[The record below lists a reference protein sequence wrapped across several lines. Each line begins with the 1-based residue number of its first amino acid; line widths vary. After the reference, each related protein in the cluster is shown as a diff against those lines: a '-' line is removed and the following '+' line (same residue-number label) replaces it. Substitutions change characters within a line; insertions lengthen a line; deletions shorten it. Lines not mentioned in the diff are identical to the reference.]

1 MPWKTPV
8 LVFTF
13 LILHSSFFISPAS
26 AGRLEQTPAGPVL
39 HLTIFD
45 LPDPSRTDPATRAE
59 LAVQREFLRRAPD
72 LLRARQAADPA
83 RYGNRDLSALAV
95 RLHRAAGIKVE
106 GVESTLLA
114 IAGNVAPDVL
124 YVNFRQSDTYVRQG
138 FLHPLDL
145 PADRYFAA
153 LPPEEV
159 ARRIHPKIEPV
170 VRRPGPDGATHVWA
184 MPGGPPL
191 ARVVLFR
198 RDLFDAAGVP
208 APKPDWTWDD
218 FHRACRAI
226 ADPARGVYALGLSR
240 GKHES
245 YLWMPFLWGVGGD
258 ALAFDDTQHRWR
270 AVFDSPAAAEALD
283 YVEWVGPSKYVTA
296 RGKEKDIVTGIPS
309 PMFWRRWK
317 RAGREIRAGYVTL
330 RKLGKAQWEVVLWL
344 NRETLPEAIARG
356 LLPSEQPATVPEPI
370 PAGECPF

>member
-1 MPWKTPV
+1 MNRRKPYDKGQWQLARERFQIAAHRPPPTDSGAVPLAALIPEALQRMKLGTHAFVARIAADWPGLVGPQLAANTRPAHLDNNVLAVYVSHPAWLMELRGPPRRPDPRPPPSQVRPARNQEPPFRHRSRPARPLTMPPARRPTRRAPRFFHGVENRQKSFPCRGKIGRFFPMPWKTPV

-124 YVNFRQSDTYVRQG
+124 YVNFRQSDT
-138 FLHPLDL
+138 
-145 PADRYFAA
+145 
-153 LPPEEV
+153 
-159 ARRIHPKIEPV
+159 
-170 VRRPGPDGATHVWA
+170 
-184 MPGGPPL
+184 
-191 ARVVLFR
+191 
-198 RDLFDAAGVP
+198 
-208 APKPDWTWDD
+208 
-218 FHRACRAI
+218 
-226 ADPARGVYALGLSR
+226 
-240 GKHES
+240 
-245 YLWMPFLWGVGGD
+245 
-258 ALAFDDTQHRWR
+258 
-270 AVFDSPAAAEALD
+270 
-283 YVEWVGPSKYVTA
+283 
-296 RGKEKDIVTGIPS
+296 
-309 PMFWRRWK
+309 
-317 RAGREIRAGYVTL
+317 
-330 RKLGKAQWEVVLWL
+330 
-344 NRETLPEAIARG
+344 
-356 LLPSEQPATVPEPI
+356 
-370 PAGECPF
+370 